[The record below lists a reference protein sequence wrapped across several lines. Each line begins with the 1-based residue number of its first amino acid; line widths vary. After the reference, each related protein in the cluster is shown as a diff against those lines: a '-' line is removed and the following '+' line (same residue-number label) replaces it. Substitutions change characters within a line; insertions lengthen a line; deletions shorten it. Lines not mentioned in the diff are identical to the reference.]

1 MNSSTQRSPHLHPRS
16 ARTKV
21 TFSNPFSL
29 PGYAGALPAGEYE
42 VLVEEELLEGLS
54 FEAWRRT
61 STYLTVRGRGTS
73 TGRTELR
80 SISDSDLK
88 AALNR
93 DAAVAD
99 MRHQSGA
106 VVPPPG
112 EDQ

>member
-1 MNSSTQRSPHLHPRS
+1 MNTRSSK
-16 ARTKV
+16 TKV

-29 PGYAGALPAGEYE
+29 PGYVGELPAGEYE
-42 VLVEEELLEGLS
+42 VLVEEELLQGLS

-61 STYLTVRGRGTS
+61 STFLTVRGRGKS

-99 MRHQSGA
+99 IRHQSGA
-106 VVPPPG
+106 AVPPPG
-112 EDQ
+112 GDQ